1 MLFNT
6 RFWLVKV
13 LLTPTIEKM
22 IFSSAIYRLRLYFLS
37 AAPGRPSR
45 WFRAGRIR
53 HHRAARRNDSDKDTT
68 NFRIFGPCGGII
80 RLRAVL
86 RIRRLSSHTGRGCR
100 PEEGRGRAP
109 PRCEGAV
116 CGNFRTDGTF
126 RTRIGR
132 TFFPDSGFRP
142 PDRMAASDRKTK
154 IPENPGSF
162 YAVSTKVD
170 YKYFYYICG
179 SVRILGVF

>member
-53 HHRAARRNDSDKDTT
+53 HHRVPRRNDSDKDTM

-80 RLRAVL
+80 RFRAGL

-154 IPENPGSF
+154 IPENPVSF
-162 YAVSTKVD
+162 YAVSTKD
-170 YKYFYYICG
+170 DCKYFYYICG

>member
-80 RLRAVL
+80 RLRAGL
-86 RIRRLSSHTGRGCR
+86 RIRRQSSHTGRGCR

-109 PRCEGAV
+109 PGTKAPSAV
-116 CGNFRTDGTF
+116 TSGPT
-126 RTRIGR
+126 GR
-132 TFFPDSGFRP
+132 FARASAGLPSQTAD
-142 PDRMAASDRKTK
+142 SDRRIVWRLRTEKQRYRK
-154 IPENPGSF
+154 IRCLFMQFPQRMIINIF
-162 YAVSTKVD
+162 IIYVD
-170 YKYFYYICG
+170 LSAF
-179 SVRILGVF
+179 

>member
-37 AAPGRPSR
+37 AAPGCPSR

-80 RLRAVL
+80 RLRAGL
-86 RIRRLSSHTGRGCR
+86 RIRRQSSHTGRGCR

-109 PRCEGAV
+109 PGTKAPSAV
-116 CGNFRTDGTF
+116 TSGPT
-126 RTRIGR
+126 GR
-132 TFFPDSGFRP
+132 FARASAGLPSQTAD
-142 PDRMAASDRKTK
+142 SDR
-154 IPENPGSF
+154 
-162 YAVSTKVD
+162 
-170 YKYFYYICG
+170 
-179 SVRILGVF
+179 RIVWRLRTEKRRHRITRCLFMQFPQRMIINIFIIYVNLSAF

>member
-1 MLFNT
+1 
-6 RFWLVKV
+6 
-13 LLTPTIEKM
+13 M

-37 AAPGRPSR
+37 AAPGCPSR

-80 RLRAVL
+80 RLRAGL
-86 RIRRLSSHTGRGCR
+86 RIRRQSSHTGRGCR

-109 PRCEGAV
+109 PRYEGSV
-116 CGNFRTDGTF
+116 RGNFRTDGTF

-132 TFFPDSGFRP
+132 TSFPDSGFRP
-142 PDRMAASDRKTK
+142 PDRMAASDRKAKT
-154 IPENPGSF
+154 PDHPVSF
-162 YAVSTKVD
+162 LCNFRKKQYGVVFVLYKNFFCRNICTFLQKKYNFRVNFAD
-170 YKYFYYICG
+170 YFT
-179 SVRILGVF
+179 

>member
-80 RLRAVL
+80 RLRAGL
-86 RIRRLSSHTGRGCR
+86 RIRRQSSHTGRGCR

-109 PRCEGAV
+109 SRCEGAV

-126 RTRIGR
+126 RTHIGR
-132 TFFPDSGFRP
+132 TSFPDSGFRP
-142 PDRMAASDRKTK
+142 PIVWRLRTEKQRYRKIRCLFMQFPQRM
-154 IPENPGSF
+154 IINIF
-162 YAVSTKVD
+162 IIYVD
-170 YKYFYYICG
+170 LSAF
-179 SVRILGVF
+179 